1 MDLHSNKMGNTS
13 ELIKLQ
19 SGSVFFFLIALS
31 TFSLFDVQ
39 LIEPASVD
47 YFPATIQNSSAP
59 NIYFFRGF
67 NPKINFLQGV
77 AFPVSNYSNQ
87 IFFESLKND
96 SNSKI

>member
-39 LIEPASVD
+39 LL
-47 YFPATIQNSSAP
+47 TIFQQRFKTHQHQ
-59 NIYFFRGF
+59 IYIFLEDLI
-67 NPKINFLQGV
+67 PK
-77 AFPVSNYSNQ
+77 
-87 IFFESLKND
+87 
-96 SNSKI
+96 